1 MADDFARYVIGTNSA
16 ATSRNWLSL
25 RLGDPEW
32 TPPPRPDELLSA
44 LVAEFSMTER
54 AALDGFDSVDKA
66 YSAIPLTMIIG
77 SPRKRSRRASAAA
90 TAPNPKIT
98 TIRLEKKRISG
109 LAELKRKREE
119 ALQGLRSALET
130 THRQRFDDILAL
142 ASMHVS
148 RQPPRFPLEQIQR
161 YILRRA
167 LELGWTADRFGLFDR
182 SDIGY
187 DGGRSAAKAERIGKK
202 YQWIA
207 YHEMLAFI
215 SDHFQ
220 HRDDFRDDKG
230 ARAYDGPWQDDI
242 REIDPSCTLRSVMGK
257 TGLRGHS
264 QSWWGSERYDSWE
277 RPEKPAE
284 WVRRTNDLPS
294 IENLLMVTDAGGLRW
309 ANIDG
314 YFDWSKPTP
323 PDQDRSGVEHRDFS
337 YYCTG
342 YLLRKADAPAFM
354 EWAEDADFLG
364 GWMPDAPTVY
374 QMYLGEH
381 AWSPACRHFQQ
392 PYFGDDGWKQP
403 ERDCPVKIRAMGFQY
418 SASGRGF
425 DCSVDDAFQLRLPA
439 HDLVTGLGIRWSGTG
454 ADFSDADGKLA
465 AQDPTVGVDGPN
477 ALLLREDLLR
487 DYLSREGLA
496 LCWTVAG
503 EKRAFPGGF
512 DGGFRA
518 FLRLSGAYLLG
529 TKGPV
534 GFLKCAQGRRGADG
548 REAPAKI
555 VATIRTPGVKHRAG
569 RRRRRSCESR

>member
-1 MADDFARYVIGTNSA
+1 VARKTIQRHFLPAVPSAASPFSPASRTPSPAFTMADLRVHDDRSSRSRWPDLRVHDDRSGRSRWPDFRVHDGPKFAIEKLFPDKSQAGYDSGSPEWGRYRIQSSVMADDFARYVIGTNSA

-230 ARAYDGPWQDDI
+230 LVPTMVPGRMTSG
-242 REIDPSCTLRSVMGK
+242 RSIP
-257 TGLRGHS
+257 HA
-264 QSWWGSERYDSWE
+264 
-277 RPEKPAE
+277 P
-284 WVRRTNDLPS
+284 
-294 IENLLMVTDAGGLRW
+294 
-309 ANIDG
+309 
-314 YFDWSKPTP
+314 F
-323 PDQDRSGVEHRDFS
+323 DRS
-337 YYCTG
+337 
-342 YLLRKADAPAFM
+342 
-354 EWAEDADFLG
+354 WAKPGCVVTRSLG
-364 GWMPDAPTVY
+364 GARNVTTA
-374 QMYLGEH
+374 G
-381 AWSPACRHFQQ
+381 
-392 PYFGDDGWKQP
+392 
-403 ERDCPVKIRAMGFQY
+403 
-418 SASGRGF
+418 
-425 DCSVDDAFQLRLPA
+425 SVPRNLRN
-439 HDLVTGLGIRWSGTG
+439 G
-454 ADFSDADGKLA
+454 
-465 AQDPTVGVDGPN
+465 
-477 ALLLREDLLR
+477 
-487 DYLSREGLA
+487 
-496 LCWTVAG
+496 
-503 EKRAFPGGF
+503 
-512 DGGFRA
+512 
-518 FLRLSGAYLLG
+518 
-529 TKGPV
+529 
-534 GFLKCAQGRRGADG
+534 
-548 REAPAKI
+548 
-555 VATIRTPGVKHRAG
+555 
-569 RRRRRSCESR
+569 